1 MPRPSRRVAAPR
13 PRGESTRCVHA
24 GSRLSTSTAVAPPI
38 YQTATFRLPSA
49 RIGARYSDATA
60 PAELYTRWGN
70 PTLKQLEGALAELE
84 GGEAALVTSSGM
96 GAASIAI
103 LTGLKKGD
111 HVVGGRAAYAGVL
124 EIETG
129 LLPRYGIA
137 STLVENTD
145 VEAYRKAI
153 RPNTK
158 LILVETPANP
168 TLAITNLRAVAALA
182 RGEGIRT
189 VADNTFATPIN
200 QNPIRLGIDTVFHSM
215 TKALGGHTDVTA
227 GAVVGSRRFIRQ
239 AWHTFKLF
247 GPVLNPIDGWLV
259 LRGLRTLSLRVRRQN
274 ENGMAVAR
282 FLARHPAVKRVYY
295 PGLSSHPGHREAKR
309 QMRGFGG
316 LLSFELKGGFRAGV
330 RLVESVKLITLAVS
344 LGGVETLISHP
355 ASMTHTMIP
364 KPEREAAGISDG
376 LIRFSCGIEDSRDLT
391 ADLEQALRK
400 ANRRR

>member
-1 MPRPSRRVAAPR
+1 
-13 PRGESTRCVHA
+13 
-24 GSRLSTSTAVAPPI
+24 VAPPI
-38 YQTATFRLPSA
+38 YQTATFRLPSV
-49 RIGARYSDATA
+49 RVGARYSDATA

-96 GAASIAI
+96 AAASIAI
-103 LTGLKKGD
+103 LTGLRKGD
-111 HVVGGRAAYAGVL
+111 HVVGGRAAYAGVM

-129 LLPRYGIA
+129 LLPRYGMS

-145 VEAYRKAI
+145 VEAYRRAI

-168 TLAITNLRAVAALA
+168 TLAITSLRDVAALA
-182 RGEGIRT
+182 RSRGIRT

-215 TKALGGHTDVTA
+215 TKALGGHTDVSA
-227 GAVVGSRRFIRQ
+227 GAVIGSRRFIRQ

-247 GPVLNPIDGWLV
+247 GPVLNPFDAWLV

-274 ENGMAVAR
+274 ENGLAVAR

-330 RLVESVKLITLAVS
+330 RLVESVKVITLAVS

-364 KPEREAAGISDG
+364 KSEREAAGISDG
-376 LIRFSCGIEDSRDLT
+376 LIRFSCGIEDARDLT
-391 ADLEQALRK
+391 ADLAAALKK
-400 ANRRR
+400 ATRR